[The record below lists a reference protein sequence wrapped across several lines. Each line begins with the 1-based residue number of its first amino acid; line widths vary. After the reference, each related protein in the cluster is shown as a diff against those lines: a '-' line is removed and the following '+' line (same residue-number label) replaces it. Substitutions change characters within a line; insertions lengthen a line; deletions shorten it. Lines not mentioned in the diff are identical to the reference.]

1 MYRCR
6 IPFLVLALCAAATG
20 LSCSP
25 GYLLRAGIEE
35 SRILSRRRPIDAIT
49 RDPTTPDET
58 RRKLRLVTAARDF
71 AEHVL
76 ELDAG
81 DSYTTYSP
89 VDSDT
94 LLLVVSGAYRDR
106 FVPYTW
112 WFPIVG
118 RVPYKGF
125 FDFDAAYREAA
136 ALEHEGFDSYVR
148 PSGAFSTL
156 GWFNDPVL
164 STVLRYTDV
173 GLVSTVIHEIL
184 HNTLFIPSQV
194 AFNESLASF
203 VGDRGAID
211 FFCSRDGD
219 DTATCREARDE
230 WADNLVFGAF
240 LSRLV
245 DDLESLYERED
256 LSSDEKV
263 SRRERVFDGARARFR
278 TDVLPMLRTRS
289 FRTFADR
296 PLNNATLIGIRLY
309 YRGLDRFEAAFHAC
323 RDDLVA
329 TVHGIAAVTAR
340 RGGDAFVA
348 LEELIAGGGNEDVC
362 GTGRGRGREETP
374 PPALALYPSI
384 RPSP

>member
-1 MYRCR
+1 M
-6 IPFLVLALCAAATG
+6 PLLALVLGFAAAG
-20 LSCSP
+20 SGCSP
-25 GYLLRAGIEE
+25 GYVVRAGIAE
-35 SRILSRRRPIDAIT
+35 SRILSRRRPIVDVT
-49 RDPTTPDET
+49 RDSATPAAT

-71 AEHVL
+71 AEHGL
-76 ELDAG
+76 DLDAG
-81 DSYTTYSP
+81 DSYTTYAP

-125 FDFDAAYREAA
+125 FDFAAAHREAA
-136 ALEHEGFDSYVR
+136 ALERQGFDAYVR
-148 PSGAFSTL
+148 PTAAFSTL

-164 STVLRYTDV
+164 STVLRYGDV

-219 DTATCREARDE
+219 DADTCREARAE
-230 WADNLVFGAF
+230 WADNLVFGDF
-240 LSRLV
+240 LTRLI
-245 DDLESLYERED
+245 DDLETLYSRED
-256 LSSDEKV
+256 LTSAEKIA
-263 SRRERVFDGARARFR
+263 RRENVFDQARTRFR
-278 TDVLPMLRTRS
+278 SGVLPRLRTRN
-289 FRTFADR
+289 FRGFADR

-329 TVHGIAAVTAR
+329 TIRGIAAVTSGR
-340 RGGDAFVA
+340 SGDAFAA
-348 LEELIAGGGNEDVC
+348 LEELIAGSGSGGGSVC
-362 GTGRGRGREETP
+362 GNG
-374 PPALALYPSI
+374 
-384 RPSP
+384 

>member
-1 MYRCR
+1 MSRPRR
-6 IPFLVLALCAAATG
+6 IVFAALALCAGAAAVA
-20 LSCSP
+20 CSP
-25 GYLLRAGIEE
+25 GYLVRAGLAE
-35 SRILSRRRPIDAIT
+35 SRILNRRRPIEEVT
-49 RDPTTPDET
+49 RDPATPDAT

-71 AEHVL
+71 AEHAL
-76 ELDAG
+76 ELRAG

-125 FDFDAAYREAA
+125 FDFAAAHREAG
-136 ALEHEGFDSYVR
+136 ALERAGYDSYVR
-148 PSGAFSTL
+148 PSAAFSTL

-164 STVLRYTDV
+164 STVLRYSDV

-203 VGDRGAID
+203 VGDRGAIE

-219 DTATCREARDE
+219 DAPTCAEARDE

-240 LSRLV
+240 LTRLV
-245 DDLESLYERED
+245 DDLEALYERDD
-256 LSSDEKV
+256 LTAEEKIA
-263 SRRERVFDGARARFR
+263 RREHVFDAARTRFR
-278 TDVLPMLRTRS
+278 DETRPQLRTRNV
-289 FRTFADR
+289 RGFADR

-309 YRGLDRFEAAFHAC
+309 YRGLDRFEVAFRAC
-323 RDDLVA
+323 GEDLVA
-329 TVHGIAAVTAR
+329 TVHGIAAVTER
-340 RGGDAFVA
+340 DGDAYQA
-348 LEELIAGGGNEDVC
+348 LERLIAGGGRGGGGVC
-362 GTGRGRGREETP
+362 GGG
-374 PPALALYPSI
+374 
-384 RPSP
+384 

>member
-1 MYRCR
+1 MTRRRR
-6 IPFLVLALCAAATG
+6 IPFLVLALCAAAAG
-20 LSCSP
+20 LGCSP
-25 GYLLRAGIEE
+25 GYVVRAGIAE
-35 SRILSRRRPIDAIT
+35 SRILSRRRPIEAVT
-49 RDPTTPDET
+49 RDPATPDET

-71 AEHVL
+71 AEHAL

-81 DSYTTYSP
+81 DSYTTYSR

-125 FDFDAAYREAA
+125 FDFDAARREAGG
-136 ALEHEGFDSYVR
+136 LERAGFDSYVR
-148 PSGAFSTL
+148 PSAAFSTL

-219 DTATCREARDE
+219 DADTCREARDE
-230 WADNLVFGAF
+230 WADNLVFGDF
-240 LSRLV
+240 LSRLT
-245 DDLESLYERED
+245 DDLDALYGRD
-256 LSSDEKV
+256 DVSSAEKIA
-263 SRRERVFDGARARFR
+263 RRENVFDDARTRFR
-278 TDVLPMLRTRS
+278 ADVLPRLRTRN
-289 FRTFADR
+289 FRGFADR

-309 YRGLDRFEAAFHAC
+309 YRGLERFEAAFHAC
-323 RDDLVA
+323 GDDLVA
-329 TVHGIAAVTAR
+329 TIHGIAAVTAQR
-340 RGGDAFVA
+340 RRDAYEA
-348 LEELIAGGGNEDVC
+348 LEELIAAGGSGGGSVC
-362 GTGRGRGREETP
+362 GRVGGSG
-374 PPALALYPSI
+374 
-384 RPSP
+384 